1 MDQQNVDMFI
11 LNKGSY
17 FPDFAIFGIRE
28 KLIDCDDNCLYE
40 ILSTK
45 FKSPTIGFLFSIG
58 LGVYGIDR
66 FYVGHY
72 LYGTLKLLLFIA
84 FLGSCIIVQLW
95 ENVMPLYIFAC
106 LISAIG
112 TAIWYI
118 SDIFKISKE
127 IKEYNYHHLL
137 TILN

>member
-1 MDQQNVDMFI
+1 MFI

-17 FPDFAIFGIRE
+17 FPDFAIIGIRE
-28 KLIDCDDNCLYE
+28 KLIDCDDKYLYE

-45 FKSPTIGFLFSIG
+45 FKNPTIGFLFSIG

-66 FYVGHY
+66 FYVGHCF
-72 LYGTLKLLLFIA
+72 YGIIKLLLFIT
-84 FLGSCIIVQLW
+84 FFVSCIIVQLW
-95 ENVMPLYIFAC
+95 EKVMPFLIFTC

-112 TAIWYI
+112 TTIWYI

-137 TILN
+137 TILK

>member
-58 LGVYGIDR
+58 LGV
-66 FYVGHY
+66 
-72 LYGTLKLLLFIA
+72 
-84 FLGSCIIVQLW
+84 
-95 ENVMPLYIFAC
+95 
-106 LISAIG
+106 
-112 TAIWYI
+112 
-118 SDIFKISKE
+118 
-127 IKEYNYHHLL
+127 
-137 TILN
+137 